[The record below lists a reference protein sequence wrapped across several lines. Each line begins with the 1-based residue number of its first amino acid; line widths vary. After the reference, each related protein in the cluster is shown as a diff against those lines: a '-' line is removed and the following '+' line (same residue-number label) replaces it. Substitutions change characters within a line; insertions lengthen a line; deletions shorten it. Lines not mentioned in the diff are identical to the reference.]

1 MSEQSAAIGTV
12 EASEGSV
19 WVVRSD
25 GSRAELENGD
35 PVYQGDLIET
45 DNDGA
50 VGVTF
55 TDGSAFSLGSNGE
68 MTIDEMIYNPATQ
81 EGSSFFSVVQGG
93 FSFVSGSIAKT
104 TPDGMMV
111 QTPVATIGVRGTKVV
126 GEAGPE
132 GSDNSFTLL
141 REDDGTTGE
150 IVVYNEGGIQVLNQ
164 PFQTV
169 SISDPSA
176 GVPDPVVISQEDVS
190 NRYDTTLRALP
201 AVDHG
206 NATPQ
211 DGGDDG
217 EESGPPLPG
226 EAADGEETAEEELA
240 AAEEE
245 AAGPE
250 ILQESE
256 LEAGPEIEELPDL
269 QDPTDAE
276 DEEELS
282 ADKEQGLDEEIVGPQ
297 APKAPPSTIA
307 QSDATDTFGPGVN
320 DDLPKASIDENLS
333 PQGPSFNNTV
343 GPDPIKMASIEDVI
357 RAGLNAGFTTDQIFN
372 ALSTTSD
379 GDSSEKAA
387 EPVAGDDTL
396 DGGSGNDG
404 LIIVGDRD
412 SSNDSAAEALTGTT
426 GADII
431 SGSDGADI
439 ISGEDGNDSLYAG
452 SGDDTVDGGNGDDLI
467 TGGDG
472 SDEIHAGAGNDTVY
486 AGSGD
491 DTVNGGDGDDLI
503 TGDNGADTIH
513 GGAGNDTIYAG
524 NSSDTINGGD
534 GDDLITGDNGADT
547 IYGGAGND
555 TIYAGNGSDF
565 INGGAGGGTLSGGA
579 GADTFQFSGSAD
591 GYTKTT
597 NGAATDAELAEVAK
611 IIDFETGNDKLSFD
625 ASGFSGI
632 SSLVDGLTAIRL
644 HDVFDGTN
652 VSNTTFQAGTPVLI
666 YDDTGTF
673 YYDANGAGDGY
684 TIVGKVDGQVSF
696 GDLELEGGGSV

>member
-1 MSEQSAAIGTV
+1 MNEQSAAIGTV

-25 GSRAELENGD
+25 GSRAELDNGD
-35 PVYQGDLIET
+35 PVFQGDLIET
-45 DNDGA
+45 AGDGA

-81 EGSSFFSVVQGG
+81 EGSSFFSVIQGG

-169 SISDPSA
+169 SISDPTA
-176 GVPDPVVISQEDVS
+176 GVPDPVVISQDDVS
-190 NRYDTTLRALP
+190 NRYETTLRALP

-206 NATPQ
+206 NAAPR
-211 DGGDDG
+211 DGSEDG

-226 EAADGEETAEEELA
+226 EATDGEETAEEELA

-256 LEAGPEIEELPDL
+256 LEAGPEIEELPEL
-269 QDPTDAE
+269 QAPT
-276 DEEELS
+276 EEEDGEQLS
-282 ADKEQGLDEEIVGPQ
+282 ADEEQVLDEDISGPKVTKIEPSAA
-297 APKAPPSTIA
+297 APL
-307 QSDATDTFGPGVN
+307 DATDTFGPNVN
-320 DDLPKASIDENLS
+320 DDLPDSSTEENFS
-333 PQGPSFNNTV
+333 PQGQSFNNTV
-343 GPDPIKMASIEDVI
+343 ATDPIKAAAIEDVI
-357 RAGLNAGFTTDQIFN
+357 KAGLDAGFTTDQIFN
-372 ALSTTSD
+372 ALSTSSGNDVPDKPKDTTPSD
-379 GDSSEKAA
+379 E
-387 EPVAGDDTL
+387 VL
-396 DGGSGNDG
+396 VGGTVNDG
-404 LIIVGDRD
+404 LI
-412 SSNDSAAEALTGTT
+412 SAAEESQSNNDGRLSLSGTSGADVLTG
-426 GADII
+426 GN
-431 SGSDGADI
+431 SSDTIAGQ
-439 ISGEDGNDSLYAG
+439 DGNDQIS
-452 SGDDTVDGGNGDDLI
+452 
-467 TGGDG
+467 
-472 SDEIHAGAGNDTVY
+472 
-486 AGSGD
+486 
-491 DTVNGGDGDDLI
+491 GGDGDDSV
-503 TGDNGADTIH
+503 D
-513 GGAGNDTIYAG
+513 GGAGNDTLYG
-524 NSSDTINGGD
+524 NNGSDTINGGD
-534 GDDLITGDNGADT
+534 GDDLITGDNGSDELH
-547 IYGGAGND
+547 GGAGND
-555 TIYAGNGSDF
+555 TIYGGNGADI
-565 INGGAGGGTLSGGA
+565 INGGAGGGTLNGGA
-579 GADTFQFSGSAD
+579 GADTFQFSGSD
-591 GYTKTT
+591 NGYTKTT
-597 NGAATDAELAEVAK
+597 NGALSDAELAEVVK
-611 IIDFETGNDKLSFD
+611 ITDFETGSDKLSFD
-625 ASGFSGI
+625 ANGFSGI
-632 SSLVDGLTAIRL
+632 STLVDGLTAIRL

-684 TIVGKVDGQVSF
+684 TVVGKVDGQVNFS
-696 GDLELEGGGSV
+696 DLELEGGGSV